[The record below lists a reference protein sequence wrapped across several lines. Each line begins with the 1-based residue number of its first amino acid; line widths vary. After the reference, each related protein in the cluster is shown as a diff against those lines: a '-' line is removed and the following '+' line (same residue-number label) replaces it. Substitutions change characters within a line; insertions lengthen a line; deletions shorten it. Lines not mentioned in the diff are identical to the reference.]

1 LVGDEE
7 DEARLEEEREGDY
20 YSPCRQ
26 PRVKSAPSTPSK
38 KEGQAPK
45 LKRSSIK
52 IYRVH
57 HRSPLI
63 VKGLIL
69 GFCSI
74 VTLGL
79 ATIGYLFY
87 RISKRK

>member
-1 LVGDEE
+1 MRPDWRKSVKGTIIVHADN
-7 DEARLEEEREGDY
+7 LE
-20 YSPCRQ
+20 
-26 PRVKSAPSTPSK
+26 VKSAPSTPSK